1 MLTQILAAAAEK
13 PWGVSESGYYA
24 FDDALRYQYRAFGN
38 PELALAP
45 GRMRSDVIAPYAC
58 VLALAVEPKA
68 AAENLRL
75 LCQIG
80 AAGKYGLY
88 EALDYGAAE
97 KNGFAIVKSYMAHHQ
112 GMSLCAI
119 NNALNNNVLARRFMS
134 VPEVRANEQLLFE
147 NMPVDPIRIK
157 TYESEIFRE
166 PHAARNADEFVRIIK
181 KNAAEAK
188 RNESPRLRGA
198 FIRKK
203 IKNPGN
209 RKNAIAM
216 QPTEGRTEN
225 NSGQAVNGQIVTNGS
240 YSIFVDE
247 NGCGYSKCGGVLITR
262 LRGKAWG
269 AFGEDAAN
277 ASEFGFVPP
286 NGVDFVIA
294 KYDFESGEKAAKRIS
309 GSITAEPH
317 RVVSEDR
324 FASIRARST
333 SMVSA
338 DSDCEIR
345 TLELIN
351 CGKK

>member
-1 MLTQILAAAAEK
+1 MFEYLMPLIFFETVPYSMQFEVCRNAVLTQILAAAAEK

-58 VLALAVEPKA
+58 ALALAVEPKA

-203 IKNPGN
+203 IKTRAIGKTQSQCSRMRSG
-209 RKNAIAM
+209 RK
-216 QPTEGRTEN
+216 
-225 NSGQAVNGQIVTNGS
+225 
-240 YSIFVDE
+240 
-247 NGCGYSKCGGVLITR
+247 
-262 LRGKAWG
+262 
-269 AFGEDAAN
+269 
-277 ASEFGFVPP
+277 
-286 NGVDFVIA
+286 
-294 KYDFESGEKAAKRIS
+294 
-309 GSITAEPH
+309 ITAG
-317 RVVSEDR
+317 R
-324 FASIRARST
+324 RST
-333 SMVSA
+333 GRLSQTAHTAYLLMKTA
-338 DSDCEIR
+338 AAIQNAAAC
-345 TLELIN
+345 
-351 CGKK
+351 